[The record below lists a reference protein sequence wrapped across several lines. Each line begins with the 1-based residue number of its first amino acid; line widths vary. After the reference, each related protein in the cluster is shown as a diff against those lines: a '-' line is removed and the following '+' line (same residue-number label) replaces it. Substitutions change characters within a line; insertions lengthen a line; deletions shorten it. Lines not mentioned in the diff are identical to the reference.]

1 MSNQTIAPPQ
11 WGQAPTPPQP
21 TPKQHKSGWIH
32 RNVGII
38 LGATAL
44 VLSVI
49 ALSANGAP
57 GPQGAQGIQ
66 GPQGAPGPQGIQG
79 PAGATGKAGTT
90 VAPAP
95 KVTTAPKPAPAAE
108 FGEGI
113 YKVGTDISPGT
124 YKGTVQGG
132 AGYWARLSSSDTA
145 DILANDLKESG
156 TMYLTVRSSD
166 KYIEISGVTFTKVG

>member
-11 WGQAPTPPQP
+11 WEQAPTPQQP
-21 TPKQHKSGWIH
+21 TPKQPRSGWIH

-49 ALSANGAP
+49 ALNGNGAP
-57 GPQGAQGIQ
+57 GPRGEQGPQGVQGSQGIQ
-66 GPQGAPGPQGIQG
+66 GA
-79 PAGATGKAGTT
+79 AGATGKAGT

-95 KVTTAPKPAPAAE
+95 KVTTAPKPAQAAE

-124 YKGTVQGG
+124 YKGTVVDGN
-132 AGYWARLSSSDTA
+132 GYWARLSSSDTA
-145 DILANDLKESG
+145 DMIANDLKEKG

-166 KYIEISGVTFTKVG
+166 KYIEISGVTFTKVS